1 MDILSKNQKA
11 GAGKTLLGLQFCHEF
26 KNYSDAPDAL
36 FLSGNGPLIQV
47 LQDAL
52 GNKVF
57 ARDVHGFLRQH
68 DQISMQTCREHVL
81 VFDEAQ
87 RAWDAKQVFAKRKVD
102 KSEPMSFVDI
112 GAAKSWTVLIALIG
126 SGQEIYKGEEAGIEQ
141 WNTAISRS
149 PAQWKVF
156 CPPAI
161 ATIFEG
167 AHQIIE
173 SESLNLN
180 KSLRSHIA
188 IDLHAWV
195 NALLAGELDEARSI
209 SKRVIKDGFK
219 MYLTRD
225 IEAGKD
231 YLKSMYAAMETKRFG
246 AIASSQANYLKSHK
260 LDVSFNGRRSV
271 HYPAWFNSPPGSGIS
286 CCDFTSVATEF
297 ECQGLELDMP
307 LICWARDLLWNGT
320 QWNHS
325 GRTSVGIQDPRQLTL
340 NAYRVLLTRGKDGF
354 VIFLPNH
361 TLAKTTYNILKRAGV
376 QDIPSIAKQ
385 L

>member
-1 MDILSKNQKA
+1 
-11 GAGKTLLGLQFCHEF
+11 
-26 KNYSDAPDAL
+26 
-36 FLSGNGPLIQV
+36 
-47 LQDAL
+47 
-52 GNKVF
+52 
-57 ARDVHGFLRQH
+57 
-68 DQISMQTCREHVL
+68 
-81 VFDEAQ
+81 
-87 RAWDAKQVFAKRKVD
+87 
-102 KSEPMSFVDI
+102 
-112 GAAKSWTVLIALIG
+112 
-126 SGQEIYKGEEAGIEQ
+126 
-141 WNTAISRS
+141 
-149 PAQWKVF
+149 
-156 CPPAI
+156 
-161 ATIFEG
+161 
-167 AHQIIE
+167 
-173 SESLNLN
+173 
-180 KSLRSHIA
+180 
-188 IDLHAWV
+188 
-195 NALLAGELDEARSI
+195 
-209 SKRVIKDGFK
+209 

-225 IEAGKD
+225 IEVGKD

-260 LDVSFNGRRSV
+260 LDVSFNDRRSV
-271 HYPAWFNSPPGSGIS
+271 HYPAWFNSPPSSGIS

-361 TLAKTTYNILKRAGV
+361 TLAKTTYSILKRAGV